1 MDNMTDEQIIDQVR
15 QGHSDAY
22 RVLVER
28 HKNYI
33 YTLIYRMV
41 GHKET
46 AEDLTQEV
54 FVKLFRS
61 LSLFRGE
68 AKFTTWLY
76 RMTTNLV
83 TDYQR
88 SQKRKPIE
96 ALLDK
101 MKGWF
106 TNTREQPEEVA
117 LLKEEQEQMQALLA
131 QLPDKYKLIMYLFH
145 YKQLSYQEM
154 AEITGLPVKTLETRL
169 YRGKA
174 LLKEKWLEVNAH
186 EIQTSG
192 RHSAHAIPK

>member
-1 MDNMTDEQIIDQVR
+1 MDNMTDEQLIDR
-15 QGHSDAY
+15 IRHGHSDAY

-28 HKNYI
+28 HKSYI
-33 YTLIYRMV
+33 YTIIYRMV

-46 AEDLTQEV
+46 AEDLTQDV

-61 LSLFRGE
+61 LAHFRGD

-83 TDYQR
+83 TDYRR
-88 SQKRKPIE
+88 SQKRRPYE

-106 TNTREQPEEVA
+106 TDAREQPEELA
-117 LLKEEQEQMQALLA
+117 LRKDEQERMQALLA
-131 QLPDKYKLIMYLFH
+131 ELPDKYRLIMYLFH

-154 AEITGLPVKTLETRL
+154 SLATGLPVKTLETRL

-174 LLKEKWLEVNAH
+174 MLKEKWLEVNSHDAKGAGGH
-186 EIQTSG
+186 P
-192 RHSAHAIPK
+192 AHAIPK